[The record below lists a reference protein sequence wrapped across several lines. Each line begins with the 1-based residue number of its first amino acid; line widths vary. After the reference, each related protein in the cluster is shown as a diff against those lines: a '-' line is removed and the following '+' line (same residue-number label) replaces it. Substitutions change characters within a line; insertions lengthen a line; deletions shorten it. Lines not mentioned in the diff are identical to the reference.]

1 MRNVDMPR
9 VFITIF
15 VWSHFVHLVEGD
27 TVGRESNSECYSGNQ
42 EHLSGVLPL
51 YILFSQPGAH
61 KNAAPSSQRRWR
73 LGGGRAQEGRSS
85 AWSLQRSSNAAR
97 AGPGASRKRAA
108 WSSPGSF

>member
-1 MRNVDMPR
+1 MRNVDMPY

-15 VWSHFVHLVEGD
+15 ACSDFEQIVKRD

-51 YILFSQPGAH
+51 YILFSQPGAR

-85 AWSLQRSSNAAR
+85 AWSL
-97 AGPGASRKRAA
+97 
-108 WSSPGSF
+108 